1 MRGRPDEARADVAS
15 KVIADGEGS
24 PLPSGAEDP
33 GAREA
38 WPRRASAACTVV
50 GAACLWAWG
59 YVASLST
66 ALFPVAGVTD
76 SIGIELAYYVSQ
88 LTLLVLGLAVAVAL
102 RRWHP
107 GFSPV
112 VAVVSA
118 SMLAG
123 ASLVLA
129 AVMRLPAPPTGLV
142 VVCGVAYG
150 AGGLVLSIAWGARF
164 SLGGRAM
171 RRLVLLSFL
180 LAYGI
185 YLGSLWL
192 PGVVARALACAL
204 PLVSGALWLLDSWRR
219 HQLTSEVW
227 PHGLGGEGEDA
238 RHLGEGS
245 EGSTDAAILPWR
257 TMGLFAVTSLVGNV
271 VSSLIMGASYDG
283 AAVIFPGAFLVCACI
298 TLAALAVVGSGE
310 HSTAIERL
318 YRYCLPFAVL
328 GMLLILLVSA
338 SGGGAGAPG
347 DGVAGALAC
356 GGGLEGGVLPAGA
369 YALAGALVTGA
380 SVFLQALVV
389 LKVTEAVQETGVSP
403 MLAFGAGQGL
413 IGGVVFAGNVVGRA
427 LSALPGGS
435 GPLLALVCAA
445 GVFALFF
452 LLVMVADAMADRLAS
467 AAGVSPDGASEDFR
481 IEAAVP
487 GENGEAAEPDAGR
500 GGDTEAAALAAFATR
515 HGLTPREADVCAYL
529 VRGRS
534 LPFIAE
540 RLYVTA
546 GTVKTHVMH
555 IYRKADVTSKQEL
568 IDLYE
573 AER

>member
-1 MRGRPDEARADVAS
+1 M
-15 KVIADGEGS
+15 
-24 PLPSGAEDP
+24 
-33 GAREA
+33 
-38 WPRRASAACTVV
+38 
-50 GAACLWAWG
+50 WAWG

-66 ALFPVAGVTD
+66 ALFPAAGISE
-76 SIGIELAYYVSQ
+76 SIGIEFAYYISQ
-88 LTLLVLGLAVAVAL
+88 LTLLVLGLTLAVVL

-107 GFSPV
+107 GFSPI
-112 VAVVSA
+112 AAMTSA
-118 SMLAG
+118 AG
-123 ASLVLA
+123 LSVASLVLA
-129 AVMRLPAPPTGLV
+129 GAMRLPDPPLPLV
-142 VVCGVAYG
+142 VACGVAYG

-164 SLGGRAM
+164 SLGARST

-180 LAYGI
+180 LAYAI
-185 YLGSLWL
+185 YLVSLWL
-192 PGVVARALACAL
+192 PGAAALPLACAL
-204 PLVSGALWLLDSWRR
+204 PLFSGGLWLLDSWRR

-227 PHGLGGEGEDA
+227 PRGGMGTGRFSGPAHVTDA
-238 RHLGEGS
+238 TLSGGTSENRAVPSGGAGAPVAACSGQPADWETASLIDVSRFLGEGS

-257 TMGLFAVTSLVGNV
+257 TMGLFAVTSLIGNV

-298 TLAALAVVGSGE
+298 TLAALTVVGSGE
-310 HSTAIERL
+310 RSTAIERL

-328 GMLLILLVSA
+328 GMLLILLACVGGDA
-338 SGGGAGAPG
+338 GVGGA
-347 DGVAGALAC
+347 
-356 GGGLEGGVLPAGA
+356 VLSTGTF
-369 YALAGALVTGA
+369 ALAGALVTGA

-403 MLAFGAGQGL
+403 MLAFGVGQGL
-413 IGGVVFAGNVVGRA
+413 IGGVVFAGNVGGRA
-427 LSALPGGS
+427 LSALPGDP

-445 GVFALFF
+445 GAFALFF
-452 LLVMVADAMADRLAS
+452 LLVMVADAMADRLAGADLDS
-467 AAGVSPDGASEDFR
+467 PTLRDDPWAEGVASGASTADR
-481 IEAAVP
+481 GKAVVTGGHP
-487 GENGEAAEPDAGR
+487 ECAEVDAGR
-500 GGDTEAAALAAFATR
+500 LEDVEAATLAAFATR

-573 AER
+573 ASR